1 MFCFHCQET
10 TNNLNC
16 SVRGVCGKSPEVA
29 VLQDMLVYALK
40 GISLYSVKAREL
52 GYSDPETDLFVVQ
65 ALFATLSNVNFDE
78 ARFVELIRE
87 AFARRDELRNRFYTR
102 YAMRW
107 GSEFIEALPEAATWY
122 YLTGDETEFAAKGA
136 TVGVLAEPQMN
147 EDLRSLR
154 ELLIY
159 GLKGLAAYTE
169 HTAMLD
175 DLRTEIC
182 AFVQEALA
190 YSAQTDLTVDALLAM
205 TMSCG
210 KYGVDAMAALDHQH
224 TSRYGHPEPTGV
236 NLGVVAGPAI
246 LISGH
251 DLRDL
256 EDLLEQTV
264 DTGVNVYTHGEMLP
278 AHGYPF
284 FKKYPHL
291 VGNYGNAWWQQQKE
305 FESFNGAIL
314 MTTNCIQKPTRHYA
328 DRIFTTGMVGWPE
341 IPHIGERVAGGRK
354 DFGAVIAKALTCPSP
369 IPIEEGTITVGF
381 ARQAILDRAD
391 AVVSAVQ
398 SGAIKRFVVMAGCDG
413 RQKERQYYT
422 DIAAALP
429 QDHVILTAG
438 CAKYRYNK
446 LPLGNINGIP
456 RVLDAG
462 QCNDSYSLVAVALK
476 LAEVFGVA
484 NINELPIAYDIAWYE
499 QKAVLVL
506 LALLYLD
513 VKQIRLGPTLPAF
526 LTPNVINVLVEKFG
540 LQPMGRVEA
549 DLAAITGVAAPIELV

>member
-1 MFCFHCQET
+1 MFCFQCQET

-16 SVRGVCGKSPEVA
+16 AIRGVCGKSPEVA
-29 VLQDMLVYALK
+29 ALQDMLVYALK
-40 GISLYSVKAREL
+40 GVSIYGTKAREL
-52 GYSDPETDLFVVQ
+52 GYSDPATDLFVMQ

-78 ARFVELIRE
+78 ARFVELIQE
-87 AFARRDELRNRFYTR
+87 ALARRDDLRNRFYVR
-102 YAMRW
+102 YVNQH
-107 GSEFIEALPEAATWY
+107 GTDFIDPLPEAATWY
-122 YLTGDETEFAAKGA
+122 YLAGDEAEFVAKGR
-136 TVGVLAEPQMN
+136 TVGLTAEPTLN
-147 EDLRSLR
+147 EDIRALR

-159 GLKGLAAYTE
+159 GLKGLAAYVD
-169 HTAMLD
+169 HTAMFD
-175 DLRTEIC
+175 DLRIEIC
-182 AFVQEALA
+182 IFAQKALA
-190 YSAQTDLTVDALLAM
+190 YTAQSELDADTLLGLAM
-205 TMSCG
+205 ECG
-210 KYGVDAMAALDHQH
+210 KVGVDAMAALDHHH
-224 TSRYGHPEPTGV
+224 TSRYGHPEPTAV
-236 NLGVVAGPAI
+236 NLGVVDGPAI

-256 EDLLEQTV
+256 EDLLEQTAG
-264 DTGVNVYTHGEMLP
+264 TGINVYTHGEMLP

-284 FKKYPHL
+284 FKQYPHL

-314 MTTNCIQKPTRHYA
+314 MTTNCIQKPTRHYV
-328 DRIFTTGMVGWPE
+328 DRIFTTGLVGWPE
-341 IPHIGERVAGGRK
+341 IPHIADRPKGGRK
-354 DFGAVIAKALTCPSP
+354 DFSGIIAKALECPSP
-369 IPIEEGTITVGF
+369 TPIEEGEITVGF

-391 AVVSAVQ
+391 AVVDAIQ

-446 LPLGNINGIP
+446 LPLGDINGIP

-476 LAEVFGVA
+476 LAEVFGVESV
-484 NINELPIAYDIAWYE
+484 NDLPIAYDIAWYE

-506 LALLYLD
+506 LSLLYLD

-540 LQPMGRVEA
+540 LQPMGTVEE

>member
-16 SVRGVCGKSPEVA
+16 SIRGVCGKSPEVA

-40 GISLYSVKAREL
+40 GLSIYAVKAREL
-52 GYSDPETDLFVVQ
+52 GQSDPATDLFVVQ

-78 ARFVELIRE
+78 ERFVELIRE
-87 AFARRDELRNRFYTR
+87 AFARRDALRQQFYTLYEDR
-102 YAMRW
+102 T
-107 GSEFIEALPEAATWY
+107 GTPFTQPLPEAATWY
-122 YLTGDETEFAAKGA
+122 YLTGDHAELMAKGA
-136 TVGVLAEPQMN
+136 TVGVMAEPALN

-159 GLKGLAAYTE
+159 GLKGLAAYSD
-169 HTAMLD
+169 HIAMFD
-175 DLRTEIC
+175 EVRIDLCT
-182 AFVQEALA
+182 FVQEALA
-190 YSAQTDLTVDALLAM
+190 YTAEREVAADTLLAKCM
-205 TMSCG
+205 ECG
-210 KYGVDAMAALDHQH
+210 KVGVAAMAALDHQH
-224 TSRYGHPEPTGV
+224 TSRYGHPEPTQV
-236 NLGVVAGPAI
+236 NLGVVDGPAI

-256 EDLLEQTV
+256 EDLLEQTQGA
-264 DTGVNVYTHGEMLP
+264 GVKVYTHGEMLP

-291 VGNYGNAWWQQQKE
+291 VGNYGNAWWQQQEE
-305 FESFNGAIL
+305 FARFNGAIL

-341 IPHIGERVAGGRK
+341 IPHIGERPLGGRK
-354 DFGAVIAKALTCPSP
+354 DFSAVIAKALECPSP
-369 IPIEEGTITVGF
+369 TPLEEGTILVGF
-381 ARQAILDRAD
+381 ARQAILDRAE
-391 AVVSAVQ
+391 AVIGAIQ

-413 RQKERQYYT
+413 RQKERSYYT
-422 DIAAALP
+422 DLAAALP

-446 LPLGNINGIP
+446 LALGDINGIP

-476 LAEVFGVA
+476 LAEVFGVESV
-484 NINELPIAYDIAWYE
+484 NDLPIAYDIAWYE

-506 LALLYLD
+506 LSLLYLN

-526 LTPNVINVLVEKFG
+526 LTPNVIKVLVEKFE
-540 LQPMGRVEA
+540 LQPMGSVEG
-549 DLAAITGVAAPIELV
+549 DLAAITGIAQPIALV

>member
-16 SVRGVCGKSPEVA
+16 SIRGVCGKSPEVA

-40 GISLYSVKAREL
+40 GLSIYAVKAREL
-52 GYSDPETDLFVVQ
+52 GYSEPATDLFVVQ

-78 ARFVELIRE
+78 ERFVALIRE
-87 AFARRDELRNRFYTR
+87 AFARRDALRQQFYAR
-102 YAMRW
+102 YEERTGAP
-107 GSEFIEALPEAATWY
+107 FTQPLPEAATWY
-122 YLTGDETEFAAKGA
+122 YLTGDQAELMAKGA
-136 TVGVLAEPQMN
+136 TVGVMAEPELH
-147 EDLRSLR
+147 EDLRALR

-159 GLKGLAAYTE
+159 GLKGLAAYSD
-169 HTAMLD
+169 HIAMFD
-175 DLRTEIC
+175 EVRVDLCT
-182 AFVQEALA
+182 FVQEALA
-190 YSAQTDLTVDALLAM
+190 YTAERDVAADTLLAKCM
-205 TMSCG
+205 ECG
-210 KYGVDAMAALDHQH
+210 KVGVAAMAALDHQH
-224 TSRYGHPEPTGV
+224 TSRYGHPEPTHV

-256 EDLLEQTV
+256 EDLLEQTQG
-264 DTGVNVYTHGEMLP
+264 TGVKVYTHGEMLP

-284 FKKYPHL
+284 FKQYPHL
-291 VGNYGNAWWQQQKE
+291 VGNYGNAWWQQQEE
-305 FESFNGAIL
+305 FASFNGAIL

-341 IPHIGERVAGGRK
+341 LPHIGERPLGGRK
-354 DFGAVIAKALTCPSP
+354 DFSLVIAKALACPSP
-369 IPIEEGTITVGF
+369 TPLEEGTILVGF

-391 AVVSAVQ
+391 AVVGAIQ

-413 RQKERQYYT
+413 RQKERSYYT
-422 DIAAALP
+422 DLAAALP

-446 LPLGNINGIP
+446 LSLGAINGIP

-476 LAEVFGVA
+476 LAEVFGVESV
-484 NINELPIAYDIAWYE
+484 NDLPIAYDIAWYE

-506 LALLYLD
+506 LSLLYLN

-526 LTPNVINVLVEKFG
+526 LTPNVIKVLVEKFE
-540 LQPMGRVEA
+540 LQPMGSVA
-549 DLAAITGVAAPIELV
+549 GDLAAITGVPQPIALV

>member
-16 SVRGVCGKSPEVA
+16 SIRGVCGKSPEVA
-29 VLQDMLVYALK
+29 ALQDMLVYALK
-40 GISLYSVKAREL
+40 GVSVFSVKAREL
-52 GYSDPETDLFVVQ
+52 GYSDPTTDLFVVQ

-78 ARFVELIRE
+78 ARFVELIHE
-87 AFARRDELRNRFYTR
+87 AFARRDALRAHFYTL
-102 YAMRW
+102 YEAQQ
-107 GSEFIEALPEAATWY
+107 GTSFIEPLPEMATWY
-122 YLTGDETEFAAKGA
+122 YLSGDQAEFAAKGA
-136 TVGVLAEPQMN
+136 TVGVMAEPELN
-147 EDLRSLR
+147 EDLRALR

-159 GLKGLAAYTE
+159 GLKGLAAYSE

-175 DLRTEIC
+175 DLRTDIC
-182 AFVQEALA
+182 AYVQEALA
-190 YSAQTDLTVDALLAM
+190 YTAQRELTADTLLAKCM
-205 TMSCG
+205 ACG
-210 KYGVDAMAALDHQH
+210 KFGVDAMAALDHQH
-224 TSRYGHPEPTGV
+224 TSRYGHPEPTQV

-256 EDLLEQTV
+256 EDLLEQTAG
-264 DTGVNVYTHGEMLP
+264 TGVNIYTHGEMLP

-291 VGNYGNAWWQQQKE
+291 VGNYGNAWWQQQEE
-305 FESFNGAIL
+305 FASFNGAIL
-314 MTTNCIQKPTRHYA
+314 MTTNCIQKPTRHYT

-341 IPHIGERVAGGRK
+341 IPHIGERTQGGRK
-354 DFGAVIAKALTCPSP
+354 DFCAVIAKALECPAP
-369 IPIEEGTITVGF
+369 TELETGTILVGF

-391 AVVSAVQ
+391 AVIGAIQ

-446 LPLGNINGIP
+446 LQLGDINGIP

-476 LAEVFGVA
+476 LAEVFGMKSV
-484 NINELPIAYDIAWYE
+484 NELPIAYDIAWYE

-506 LALLYLD
+506 LSLLYLD

-526 LTPNVINVLVEKFG
+526 LTPNVIKVLVEKFE
-540 LQPMGRVEA
+540 LQPMGSVEG
-549 DLAAITGVAAPIELV
+549 DLAAITGVGEPIELV

>member
-16 SVRGVCGKSPEVA
+16 AIRGVCGKSPEVA

-40 GISLYSVKAREL
+40 GVSIYAVKAREL
-52 GYSDPETDLFVVQ
+52 GYSEPATDLFVVQ

-78 ARFVELIRE
+78 ARFVELIHD
-87 AFARRDELRNRFYTR
+87 AFARRDALRQQFYAR
-102 YAMRW
+102 YEERT
-107 GSEFIEALPEAATWY
+107 GVPFTQPLPEAATWY
-122 YLTGDETEFAAKGA
+122 YLTGDQAELLAKGA
-136 TVGVLAEPQMN
+136 TVGVMAEPALN

-159 GLKGLAAYTE
+159 GLKGLAAYSD
-169 HTAMLD
+169 HIAMFD
-175 DLRTEIC
+175 EVRVDLCT
-182 AFVQEALA
+182 FVQEALA
-190 YSAQTDLTVDALLAM
+190 YTAAREVTADTLLANCM
-205 TMSCG
+205 ECG
-210 KYGVDAMAALDHQH
+210 KVGVAAMAALDHQH
-224 TSRYGHPEPTGV
+224 TSRYGHPEPTPV

-256 EDLLEQTV
+256 EDLLEQTK
-264 DTGVNVYTHGEMLP
+264 DTGINVYTHGEMLP

-284 FKKYPHL
+284 FKKYAHL
-291 VGNYGNAWWQQQKE
+291 VGNYGNAWWQQQDE
-305 FESFNGAIL
+305 FARFNGAIL

-341 IPHIGERVAGGRK
+341 IPHIGERPLGGRK
-354 DFGAVIAKALTCPSP
+354 DFSAVIAKALTCPSP
-369 IPIEEGTITVGF
+369 TPLEEGTILVGF

-391 AVVSAVQ
+391 AVIGAIQ

-413 RQKERQYYT
+413 RQKERSYYT
-422 DIAAALP
+422 DLATALP

-446 LPLGNINGIP
+446 LSLGDINGIP

-476 LAEVFGVA
+476 LAEVFGVESV
-484 NINELPIAYDIAWYE
+484 NDLPIAYDIAWYE

-506 LALLYLD
+506 LALLYLN

-526 LTPNVINVLVEKFG
+526 LTPNVIKVLVEKFE
-540 LQPMGRVEA
+540 LQPMGSVDG
-549 DLAAITGVAAPIELV
+549 DLAAITGVAQPIALL

>member
-40 GISLYSVKAREL
+40 GLSIYAVKAREL
-52 GYSDPETDLFVVQ
+52 GYSEPATDLFVVQ
-65 ALFATLSNVNFDE
+65 ALFSTLSNVNFDE
-78 ARFVELIRE
+78 CRFVDLIRE
-87 AFARRDELRNRFYTR
+87 ALARRDDLRNRFYDL
-102 YAMRW
+102 YAAQQ
-107 GSEFIEALPEAATWY
+107 GTDFVEPLPEAATWY
-122 YLTGDETEFAAKGA
+122 YLTGDEAEFAAKGA
-136 TVGVLAEPQMN
+136 TVGVMAEPQLN
-147 EDLRSLR
+147 EDLRALR

-175 DLRTEIC
+175 ALHTEIC
-182 AFVQEALA
+182 AFVEEALA
-190 YSAQTDLTVDALLAM
+190 YTAQRNLDADTLLANCM
-205 TMSCG
+205 TCG
-210 KYGVDAMAALDHQH
+210 KVGVDAMAALDHQH
-224 TSRYGHPEPTGV
+224 TSRFGHPEPTAV
-236 NLGVVAGPAI
+236 NLGVVDGPAI

-256 EDLLEQTV
+256 EDLLEQTMG
-264 DTGVNVYTHGEMLP
+264 TGVNVYTHGEMLP

-341 IPHIGERVAGGRK
+341 IPHIADRAEGGRK
-354 DFGAVIAKALTCPSP
+354 DFSAVIAKALECPSP
-369 IPIEEGTITVGF
+369 TPIEEGSITVGF
-381 ARQAILDRAD
+381 ARQAILSRAD
-391 AVVSAVQ
+391 AVVGAIQ

-413 RQKERQYYT
+413 RQKERSYYT

-446 LPLGNINGIP
+446 LPLGDINGIP

-476 LAEVFGVA
+476 LAEVFGVGV
-484 NINELPIAYDIAWYE
+484 NDLPIAYDIAWYE

-540 LQPMGRVEA
+540 LQPMGTVEA
-549 DLAAITGVAAPIELV
+549 DLAAITGVAVPVELV